1 MAMNGWNGF
10 SSLDAS
16 PGPTPTGRR
25 GSRSKTAKQLKNAPQ
40 TPGSSAAGSPT
51 TSAPTPTSTCRY
63 DSSLGL
69 LTKKF
74 VNLIKQAEDGVL
86 DLNKAADTLHVQ
98 KRRIYDITNVLE
110 GVGLIEKKLK
120 NRIQWKGVG
129 VARPEAAEDDEA
141 ALQAEV
147 KELLMVEQ
155 SLDDRI
161 REMRER
167 LRTLSENESNK
178 KWLYVT
184 DEDIK
189 SLSCFQNE
197 TLIAIKA
204 PHGTTLEVPDPDEAV
219 EYPHRRFQILLRS
232 TMGPIDVYLVSRFE
246 GKFEEMNTNDAAL
259 DTTSSAMAMSRQHE
273 TTPMMQE
280 LGRSL
285 SELGPLGNHETS
297 SSPDATGPQNDP
309 ACGIMKITPVEVA
322 TDSDYWFLS
331 DASVGITDIWK
342 NDPSNAMWDE
352 MVRLNSEFG
361 LGEIGSP
368 CPHTPS
374 GSTLEVEPVS

>member
-1 MAMNGWNGF
+1 
-10 SSLDAS
+10 
-16 PGPTPTGRR
+16 
-25 GSRSKTAKQLKNAPQ
+25 
-40 TPGSSAAGSPT
+40 
-51 TSAPTPTSTCRY
+51 
-63 DSSLGL
+63 
-69 LTKKF
+69 
-74 VNLIKQAEDGVL
+74 
-86 DLNKAADTLHVQ
+86 
-98 KRRIYDITNVLE
+98 
-110 GVGLIEKKLK
+110 
-120 NRIQWKGVG
+120 
-129 VARPEAAEDDEA
+129 
-141 ALQAEV
+141 
-147 KELLMVEQ
+147 MVEQ
-155 SLDDRI
+155 SLDERI

-246 GKFEEMNTNDAAL
+246 GKFEEMNTNDAAV

-297 SSPDATGPQNDP
+297 SSPEATGPQNDP

-322 TDSDYWFLS
+322 VSACFICPIFFISLCTLLPCKCFRRYMASLTLLCLS
-331 DASVGITDIWK
+331 
-342 NDPSNAMWDE
+342 PS
-352 MVRLNSEFG
+352 FG
-361 LGEIGSP
+361 LS
-368 CPHTPS
+368 
-374 GSTLEVEPVS
+374 